1 MLWLGAGEDK
11 PTGFKKMLANT
22 CQEEYEATEEARKV
36 RRQRPVARQAAGLA
50 APARGHGSHA
60 APWLRQR
67 LRLLT
72 QAPARDPLP
81 LQRSSCYSPRSCLVP
96 CGPPRLTPRVPP
108 LPAPQELKSL
118 PAEERPDAE
127 RRAKQ
132 RLLGNI
138 RLIAELFNKAQ
149 VNDRIMLLILADLL
163 GGADN
168 DPPED
173 SVEVRGGQ
181 GGVAAGRLQG

>member
-1 MLWLGAGEDK
+1 
-11 PTGFKKMLANT
+11 MLANT

-36 RRQRPVARQAAGLA
+36 GAG
-50 APARGHGSHA
+50 ARGGGGLTSPVQPPLVGPCAFLAPQRQTCDCSRGGA
-60 APWLRQR
+60 A
-67 LRLLT
+67 
-72 QAPARDPLP
+72 AA
-81 LQRSSCYSPRSCLVP
+81 
-96 CGPPRLTPRVPP
+96 P
-108 LPAPQELKSL
+108 LPALAQQLKSL
-118 PAEERPDAE
+118 SGDERDDAE

-173 SVEVRGGQ
+173 SVEVGQ
-181 GGVAAGRLQG
+181 GEGGCALCWGWWLHVCGGASSGMTWT